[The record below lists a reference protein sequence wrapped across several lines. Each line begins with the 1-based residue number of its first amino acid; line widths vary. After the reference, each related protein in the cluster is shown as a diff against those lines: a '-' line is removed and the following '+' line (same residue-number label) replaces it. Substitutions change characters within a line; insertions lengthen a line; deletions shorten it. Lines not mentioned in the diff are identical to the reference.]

1 VSPELRGML
10 SVRICGTPDGPSR
23 YTTLSAAECYT
34 PCMDLP
40 PKVQARRAVE
50 DKAIKLG
57 NERTRLES
65 RLAGIIE
72 DAVGLMSDAEHNGVS
87 IERLAELIQISRPT
101 LYRWRDGVAILRAD
115 RAEHGKE
122 GEE

>member
-1 VSPELRGML
+1 
-10 SVRICGTPDGPSR
+10 
-23 YTTLSAAECYT
+23 
-34 PCMDLP
+34 MDLP